1 MMGRGG
7 FLVIICSCN
16 LISKTEI
23 EAVIMGLLSRDP
35 WHFIT
40 PDLVYSALR
49 KQGKCCGCFPGV
61 ARIIRQ
67 TTHQFHRTLNVP
79 EAETRQFLQHM
90 EADCRSRTP
99 DPAASYIGNM
109 GEAASY

>member
-1 MMGRGG
+1 MGRGKIP
-7 FLVIICSCN
+7 VIICSCN
-16 LISKTEI
+16 LISKTDV
-23 EAVIMGLLSRDP
+23 EAVILSLLSRDP

-90 EADCRSRTP
+90 EAGYRTRTP